1 MFQTSTALTDYA
13 DVNWDVPNS
22 VPGLPALLAAVN
34 ELQNE
39 TVISNFAP
47 YPPGTAFA
55 KFYHDGLHS
64 QINGSDVSFP
74 HSIVHHPIHSIPGN
88 FNSDVVAYAIGG
100 VAWDFALRFLLP
112 EGVDG
117 IIVEVENN
125 YNRSVSYRL
134 SGQDAFFLGDGAK
147 HETKYEQMKVM
158 RSLLSPNTRSNTI
171 QYKVCQ
177 YTIVSISREYQL
189 ALKHNAHTHDITT
202 HHFNCISEYL
212 CKFRI

>member
-1 MFQTSTALTDYA
+1 MADNVENSDDHSYSANSDDDSYNEKEEIDRDEVKEMRKLSSKDTTRIRLWRFVVTFVLLLTACAVTFTTY
-13 DVNWDVPNS
+13 S
-22 VPGLPALLAAVN
+22 LLRQQEHQNFVTAVCYVLCFN
-34 ELQNE
+34 LI
-39 TVISNFAP
+39 ISNFAP

-74 HSIVHHPIHSIPGN
+74 HSIVHHPIHSIPGD

-100 VAWDFALRFLLP
+100 VAWDFSLRFLLP

-134 SGQDAFFLGDGAK
+134 SLARIL
-147 HETKYEQMKVM
+147 
-158 RSLLSPNTRSNTI
+158 SNT
-171 QYKVCQ
+171 KFA
-177 YTIVSISREYQL
+177 SIL
-189 ALKHNAHTHDITT
+189 L
-202 HHFNCISEYL
+202 
-212 CKFRI
+212 